1 MDDLK
6 HLAALAGVL
15 LALVFSV
22 PALAQ
27 SGDGPRRLERPRQG
41 EAQEQRKS
49 RREAFT
55 YRQQEREKGEA
66 GSGRLTPEER
76 QQLRRDIRE
85 HGRSVYRKRQH
96 RF

>member
-41 EAQEQRKS
+41 EAQEQRKPRRDTFTQRQHE
-49 RREAFT
+49 RRESD
-55 YRQQEREKGEA
+55 A
-66 GSGRLTPEER
+66 GSGRLTQEER

-85 HGRSVYRKRQH
+85 HGRSVYRKRQR